1 MEKLVC
7 QKKILSVFWIV
18 VGICQIGEW
27 SWSWVSLIGA
37 YNILYGMCAFYEST
51 TLTQEPKNMVE
62 TYSAPFWRILAL
74 IYNTIVAGMFGFI
87 VSLAEIIIITS
98 FTARNKEKLIYIEK
112 NI

>member
-1 MEKLVC
+1 
-7 QKKILSVFWIV
+7 
-18 VGICQIGEW
+18 
-27 SWSWVSLIGA
+27 
-37 YNILYGMCAFYEST
+37 
-51 TLTQEPKNMVE
+51 MVE